1 MPGGLNTELTD
12 GFSCP
17 LPQLRGVRLFT
28 SKVKTDMSIRV
39 RNSAKRIVKN
49 STFTSTITNGR
60 SDAIL
65 IGNKIISVQ
74 KNGNEL
80 RAFYADSTLKEL
92 ADSIYAMLARKEKSK
107 QTKANIYSPVYGI
120 GGMGIKD
127 RLKQMEIMRK
137 RKAGLLTA

>member
-74 KNGNEL
+74 KNGNEH
-80 RAFYADSTLKEL
+80 RAFYADSTLKQL
-92 ADSIYAMLARKEKSK
+92 ADSIYDMLAAKK
-107 QTKANIYSPVYGI
+107 QPKRTNANIYSPVYGI

>member
-1 MPGGLNTELTD
+1 
-12 GFSCP
+12 
-17 LPQLRGVRLFT
+17 
-28 SKVKTDMSIRV
+28 MSIRV

-92 ADSIYAMLARKEKSK
+92 ADSIYNMLASKEK
-107 QTKANIYSPVYGI
+107 TKRTKCNIYSPVYGI

-137 RKAGLLTA
+137 RKAGLLTVWSFFGII